1 MPALAIAVAACRNFV
16 FDPAGATLDAGH
28 HVFGGGAVEAHFN
41 GGAAPNAF
49 IAIAF
54 QNEGHAFAAVEL
66 ALMLAY
72 GARFARHKRQ
82 NIGVTAVNVRGRF
95 APSPTG
101 ELHLGNLRTA
111 VVAHHLAVEVGGG
124 SFVVRMEDLD
134 RVTSSPQWASEQLA
148 DLAAVG
154 VGSDLEVVFQS
165 NRFPLYIEVIER
177 LTAKGL
183 TYECFCTRK
192 EIRDAVSAPHG
203 EVHKYPGT
211 CRELSEAQRAK
222 WRAEGRV
229 PAIRLRASAT
239 AHQLGADDVVLQR
252 NDGVPAY
259 NLAVV
264 VDDAAQGITQV
275 VRGAD
280 LLSVTPSQVHLQELL
295 GLPAVEHVHVP
306 LVVDENGERLAKR
319 HGGHAWVN
327 LRYCAELGFSGQEV
341 RVALLNSWQQGSN
354 SWGVASNVA
363 TWLKSLL

>member
-1 MPALAIAVAACRNFV
+1 M
-16 FDPAGATLDAGH
+16 
-28 HVFGGGAVEAHFN
+28 FGGGSVETHLN

-54 QNEGHAFAAVEL
+54 QNEGHAFAPVEL

-72 GARFARHKRQ
+72 GAILTGHKRQ
-82 NIGVTAVNVRGRF
+82 NMGVIAVNVRGRF

-124 SFVVRMEDLD
+124 TFVVRMEDLD

-154 VGSDLEVVFQS
+154 VESHVGVVFQS
-165 NRFPLYIEVIER
+165 NRFPLYIEEMER
-177 LTAKGL
+177 LTARGL

-192 EIRDAVSAPHG
+192 EIREAASAPHG
-203 EVHKYPGT
+203 EVNSYPGT
-211 CRELSEAQRAK
+211 CRELSEAQCAA
-222 WRAEGRV
+222 WRGAGRV
-229 PAIRLRASAT
+229 PAVRLRASAE
-239 AHQLGADDVVLQR
+239 AREKGADDVVLQR

-306 LVVDENGERLAKR
+306 LVVDAHGERLAKR
-319 HGGHAWVN
+319 HGNDARVN
-327 LRYCAELGFSGQEV
+327 LRYCAELGFSGHDV

-354 SWGVASNVA
+354 SWGAASNVA
-363 TWLKSLL
+363 TWLMSLL

>member
-1 MPALAIAVAACRNFV
+1 MPACTVAMPACRNFV
-16 FDPAGATLDAGH
+16 FYPAGPALNAGY
-28 HVFGGGAVEAHFN
+28 HVFGGGTVEAHLN

-54 QNEGHAFAAVEL
+54 QNEGHAFAPVEL
-66 ALMLAY
+66 ALMMAY
-72 GARFARHKRQ
+72 GAILTGHKRQ
-82 NIGVTAVNVRGRF
+82 NMGVTAVNVRGRF

-124 SFVVRMEDLD
+124 TFVVRMEDLD

-154 VGSDLEVVFQS
+154 VESHVEVVFQS
-165 NRFPLYIEVIER
+165 NRFPLYIEELEN
-177 LTAKGL
+177 LTARGL

-192 EIRDAVSAPHG
+192 EIREAASAPHG
-203 EVHKYPGT
+203 EVNSYPGT
-211 CRELSEAQRAK
+211 CRELSEAQCAA
-222 WRAEGRV
+222 WRGAGRV
-229 PAIRLRASAT
+229 PAVRLRASAE
-239 AHQLGADDVVLQR
+239 AREKGADDVVLQR

-295 GLPAVEHVHVP
+295 GLPTVEHVHVP
-306 LVVDENGERLAKR
+306 LVVDAHGERLAKR
-319 HGGHAWVN
+319 HGNDAWVN
-327 LRYCAELGFSGQEV
+327 LRHCAQWGFSGHDV

-354 SWGVASNVA
+354 SWGEASNVA
-363 TWLKSLL
+363 RWLKSLL